1 MFELAQLAEK
11 DPEFYQYLQENDREL
26 LEFNATQAS
35 DNEMD
40 DEDDVMDEEG
50 DEEEGDE
57 LPILTTDILKT
68 WQRALLEV
76 SSLCFFD
83 HTCTVH
89 LMGP

>member
-50 DEEEGDE
+50 DE